1 MKTFQNIA
9 FATLFAIVPVVAG
22 TTGCSS
28 DADTSSSAPAAEAT
42 GEASLAVIGQ
52 SGEKNVAIGSA
63 EVQKVIA
70 NTDQFT
76 VDGEKTNDF
85 SKILAM
91 KAVAEFQVGD
101 QTRRLLRDG
110 NLLRLEGSQ
119 NSVAIEVAADKFT
132 IVSDAGRWDCLLKGL
147 STTNRDRLAGAMTL
161 GILAAFDEDLMKNA
175 ADIAQGRCEAVC
187 VVTVG
192 IVVGVI
198 VLASLAAF
206 IVCETAGQSI
216 CLNSSVAKEKCEGRG
231 GIKKVEKHCDI
242 MSFVKSLTGGRSKF
256 STSCTITCQR

>member
-28 DADTSSSAPAAEAT
+28 DTESSSTAPAAEET

-52 SGEKNVAIGSA
+52 AGEKKIAIGSA
-63 EVQKVIA
+63 EVKKVLE
-70 NTDQFT
+70 NTGELT
-76 VDGEKTNDF
+76 VDGEKTSDF

-91 KAVAEFQVGD
+91 KATAEFQVGD
-101 QTRRLLRDG
+101 QTRRLVRDG

-119 NSVAIEVAADKFT
+119 NGVAIEVAEGKFT
-132 IVSDAGRWDCLLKGL
+132 IVSDAGRWDCLLEGL
-147 STTNRDRLAGAMTL
+147 STANRDRLAGAMTL

-175 ADIAQGRCEAVC
+175 ADIEQGRCEAVC
-187 VVTVG
+187 VITVG
-192 IVVGVI
+192 IVVGVV

-216 CLNSSVAKEKCEGRG
+216 CLNSSVAREKCEDRG

-256 STSCTITCQR
+256 STSCTVTCNR